1 MRWPQARQC
10 VLTALWPLTHEETL
24 LKRTGYPQAQALVTH
39 MVQESSR
46 QLAALGA
53 LG

>member
-1 MRWPQARQC
+1 MM
-10 VLTALWPLTHEETL
+10 E
-24 LKRTGYPQAQALVTH
+24 RTGYPQAQALITQ
-39 MVQESSR
+39 MVQQSSR